1 MEKRNGLIIDGV
13 VSQATGTAERD
24 CAEQLS
30 GHIKASKPHRIT
42 LGSDKNYDTHAHT
55 NMLSQR

>member
-1 MEKRNGLIIDGV
+1 MLYRTCDYGEAHGLIIDGV

-24 CAEQLS
+24 CAEQLA

-42 LGSDKNYDTHAHT
+42 LG
-55 NMLSQR
+55 

>member
-24 CAEQLS
+24 CAEQLA

-42 LGSDKNYDTHAHT
+42 LG
-55 NMLSQR
+55 